1 MNGITIMP
9 PKVVI
14 IGHSYTSR
22 LGIIRSVAQIGS
34 EITVIVMTGFKRDGI
49 TLNDKKP
56 IDCYS
61 KYVNHVYYCLRTDKE
76 RLIQILL
83 DHCTDSQQKVVL
95 IPDSDDMVVA
105 IDKYQEQLKEF
116 FLFPHILHQSGK
128 IEYWMDKTHQKE
140 LAKEVGLNVA
150 DLQQVIEI
158 KDGQY
163 TIPSNLNYP
172 CFSKPLATMNG
183 GKGGMRRCNNAQ
195 ELADAL
201 NYIIKYRSK
210 NVKVLIEDYKEIEQE
225 YALLGFSD
233 GKTVCVPAILKF
245 LSVSKYNNGIA
256 RQGVVVPANGFEELI
271 DRFKQLILS
280 IGFIGVFDV
289 DFYKSGA
296 QLYFCEVNL
305 RFGGSGYA
313 VTKMGVNLPAM
324 MVKYLTGGD
333 VADMNLSILGSAVY
347 ANERMCMDDWY
358 HGYITKEEY
367 HGILEG
373 SDIRFVPDNNDPLP
387 EKAYQR
393 EYRIK
398 TLKKYVKD
406 GLKWLRLR

>member
-1 MNGITIMP
+1 MN

-34 EITVIVMTGFKRDGI
+34 EITVIVITGFKRDGI

-56 IDCYS
+56 FDCYS

-83 DHCTDSQQKVVL
+83 DYCTDFQQKVVL
-95 IPDSDDMVVA
+95 IPDSDKTVVT
-105 IDKYQEQLKEF
+105 IDNHQEQLKEF
-116 FLFPHILHQSGK
+116 FLFPHIPHQPGK

-140 LAKEVGLNVA
+140 LARNVGLNVA

-195 ELADAL
+195 ELAEAL
-201 NYIIKYRSK
+201 DYIIKQYK
-210 NVKVLIEDYKEIEQE
+210 IKDVKVLIEDYKEIEQE

-233 GKTVCVPAILKF
+233 GKQVVIPAILRF
-245 LSVSKYNNGIA
+245 LSVSKQNSGIA
-256 RQGVVVPANGFEELI
+256 RQGVVMPIDGFEELV
-271 DRFKQLILS
+271 DRFRQYVLS
-280 IGFIGVFDV
+280 IGFVGVFDI
-289 DFYKSGA
+289 DFYKSNDVF
-296 QLYFCEVNL
+296 YFCEINL

-313 VTKMGVNLPAM
+313 VTKKGVNLPVM
-324 MVKYLTGGD
+324 MVKYLIGGD
-333 VADMNLSILGSAVY
+333 VGDMKMSISGSAVY

-358 HGYITKEEY
+358 HGYITKKEY
-367 HGILEG
+367 HRILDC
-373 SDIRFVPDNNDPLP
+373 SDIRFVADENDPLP
-387 EKAYQR
+387 ERAYR
-393 EYRIK
+393 KRIRIMRVKK
-398 TLKKYVKD
+398 TFKQLFSCCNS
-406 GLKWLRLR
+406 

>member
-1 MNGITIMP
+1 MAQ
-9 PKVVI
+9 KVVV
-14 IGHSYTSR
+14 IGHSFSSR
-22 LGIIRSVAQIGS
+22 LSIIRSIAQIGC

-61 KYVNHVYYCLRTDKE
+61 KYVSRVYYCLRTDKE

-245 LSVSKYNNGIA
+245 LSVSKHNNGIA
-256 RQGVVVPANGFEELI
+256 RQGVVMPVNGFEKLI
-271 DRFKQLILS
+271 DKFSQLILR
-280 IGFIGVFDV
+280 IGFVGVFDI
-289 DFYKSGA
+289 DFYESGGEF
-296 QLYFCEVNL
+296 YFCEANL

-313 VTKMGVNLPAM
+313 IIKMGVNLPAM
-324 MVKYLTGGD
+324 MVKYLTGEPIEE
-333 VADMNLSILGSAVY
+333 MNKYISGTAIY

-358 HGYITKEEY
+358 HGYISKREY
-367 HGILEG
+367 HGILDG
-373 SDIRFVPDNNDPLP
+373 SDIRFVPDDNDPLP
-387 EKAYQR
+387 EQAYQR

>member
-1 MNGITIMP
+1 MA

-22 LGIIRSVAQIGS
+22 LGIIRSVAQIRS
-34 EITVIVMTGFKRDGI
+34 EITVIVVTGVKRDGI

-61 KYVNHVYYCLRTDKE
+61 KYVSRVYYCLRTDKE

-210 NVKVLIEDYKEIEQE
+210 NVKVLIEDYKEIDQE

-233 GKTVCVPAILKF
+233 GKEVIIPAIMKF
-245 LSVSKYNNGIA
+245 LSLSKHNNGIA
-256 RQGVVVPANGFEELI
+256 RQGVVMPVNGIEKLI
-271 DRFKQLILS
+271 DKFSQLILK
-280 IGFIGVFDV
+280 IGFIGVFDI
-289 DFYKSGA
+289 DFYESGGEF
-296 QLYFCEVNL
+296 YFCEVNL

-313 VTKMGVNLPAM
+313 ITKMGVNLPAM
-324 MVKYLTGGD
+324 MVKYLTGEPIE
-333 VADMNLSILGSAVY
+333 AMNKSISGTAIY
-347 ANERMCMDDWY
+347 ANERMCLDDWY
-358 HGYITKEEY
+358 NGYISRKEY
-367 HGILEG
+367 NSILG
-373 SDIRFVPDNNDPLP
+373 NSNIHFVLDGNDSLP
-387 EKAYQR
+387 EKYYQR
-393 EYRIK
+393 EFRIK
-398 TLKKYVKD
+398 TLKKNIKD
-406 GLKWLRLR
+406 VLRWLRLR

>member
-1 MNGITIMP
+1 MKQ
-9 PKVVI
+9 KVVV
-14 IGHSYTSR
+14 IGHSYSSR

-34 EITVIVMTGFKRDGI
+34 EITVIVMTGFKRDGKTI
-49 TLNDKKP
+49 NDKKP

-61 KYVNHVYYCLRTDKE
+61 KYVSHVYYCLRTDKE

-83 DHCTDSQQKVVL
+83 NHCTDSHQKVVL
-95 IPDSDDMVVA
+95 IPDSDDTVVA
-105 IDKYQEQLKEF
+105 IDNHQEQLKEF

-172 CFSKPLATMNG
+172 CFSKPLSTING
-183 GKGGMRRCNNAQ
+183 GKGGMKRCNNEG

-201 NYIIKYRSK
+201 DDIIIQYKIRD
-210 NVKVLIEDYKEIEQE
+210 VKVLIEDYKEIEQE
-225 YALLGFSD
+225 YALLGFSN
-233 GKTVCVPAILKF
+233 GKEVDIPAILSF

-256 RQGVVVPANGFEELI
+256 RQGVVMPIDGFEELV
-271 DRFKQLILS
+271 DKFRQYVLS
-280 IGFIGVFDV
+280 IGFVGVFDI
-289 DFYKSGA
+289 DFYKSNDVFH
-296 QLYFCEVNL
+296 FCEINL

-324 MVKYLTGGD
+324 MVKYLTGEPIE
-333 VADMNLSILGSAVY
+333 DMNKPILGTAIY
-347 ANERMCMDDWY
+347 ANDRMCMDDWY
-358 HGYITKEEY
+358 HGHISKKEY
-367 HGILEG
+367 HRIIEC
-373 SDIRFVPDNNDPLP
+373 SDICFVADENDSLP

-393 EYRIK
+393 EYRIMA
-398 TLKKYVKD
+398 LKKCVKD
-406 GLKWLRLR
+406 GLKWLNLR